1 MIWTQ
6 AFSTNFH
13 NRVKNDNT
21 ALYIAALP
29 TRSTKRTKHVVNYA
43 ELDENN
49 LNFDDDNDYD
59 DGNTTS
65 TYGNASQNNNNNSN
79 NNGGNNIG
87 KIAQKTKHIIFQ
99 GYDLNIN
106 ANQEEI
112 LIPIRLDLEHNGN
125 RIVDFFMWNLNE
137 TLVTPE
143 HFATLFCQDMELP
156 YSIVQQIIS
165 AIKSQIEEYTQ
176 TVTVQ
181 LPKDIEMHVVV
192 NLSCNLDK
200 LLYEDKFEW
209 DLSNDSL
216 TPEMFAK
223 FIVQDLG
230 LSLEF
235 LPAIAHSL
243 HESLLKLK
251 KDIIM
256 DGHISELRNE
266 AVFGRESGLRLDQGK
281 LGMDWVPKVEELSQ
295 WEIEKREIERE
306 RNIRRLKRES
316 LRVDDRGKRLR

>member
-1 MIWTQ
+1 MSNNSNKMIWTQ

-29 TRSTKRTKHVVNYA
+29 TRSTKRTKHVINYA
-43 ELDENN
+43 EYDDN
-49 LNFDDDNDYD
+49 LNFDDDNDYE
-59 DGNTTS
+59 DGTHRPS
-65 TYGNASQNNNNNSN
+65 VAVQGNVGGANNNV
-79 NNGGNNIG
+79 G
-87 KIAQKTKHIIFQ
+87 KVAQKTKHIHFQ
-99 GYDLNIN
+99 EQDLQIN
-106 ANQEEI
+106 AQQEEI
-112 LIPIRLDLEHNGN
+112 LIPIRIDLEHNGN
-125 RIVDFFMWNLNE
+125 RIVDFFMWNINE

-143 HFATLFCQDMELP
+143 HFSLLFCQDMELP
-156 YSIVQQIIS
+156 YAVSQQITTS
-165 AIKSQIEEYTQ
+165 IKQQIEEYTNF
-176 TVTVQ
+176 VTVE

-216 TPEMFAK
+216 TPEVFARY
-223 FIVQDLG
+223 IVSDLG

-235 LPAIAHSL
+235 LPAISHGL
-243 HESLLKLK
+243 HESLLKMK
-251 KDIIM
+251 KDIIV
-256 DGHISELRNE
+256 DGHIQELRND
-266 AVFGRESGLRLDQGK
+266 AVFGRESGLRLDQAN
-281 LGMDWVPKVEELSQ
+281 LGVEWVPKVEELSQ

-316 LRVDDRGKRLR
+316 MRVDERGKRHR